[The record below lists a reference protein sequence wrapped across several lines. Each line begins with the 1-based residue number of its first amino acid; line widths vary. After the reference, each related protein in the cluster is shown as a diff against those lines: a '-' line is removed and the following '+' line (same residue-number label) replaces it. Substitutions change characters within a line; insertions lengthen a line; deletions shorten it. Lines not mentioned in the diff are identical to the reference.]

1 MALEH
6 AGNASFRR
14 APSSRLR
21 RILVPVDFS
30 GPSLRALDYAVG
42 RARESGGA
50 IILLHVLQPLYALG
64 RLEAA
69 ALRSLKADARRHFK
83 HRLDTL
89 AIRRIGGKVPFT
101 PWLLEGDPAKVIV
114 DAAAKTGTDLIIMGS
129 FGRQG
134 MRRWLLGS
142 VAERVV
148 RTADVPVTIVR
159 EPPKR
164 KRPLM
169 RRGDLIKAA

>member
-6 AGNASFRR
+6 AEVASFRR
-14 APSSRLR
+14 TPSSRHR

-42 RARESGGA
+42 RARESGAA

-69 ALRSLKADARRHFK
+69 ALRSLKTDARRHFK

-89 AIRRIGGKVPFT
+89 AARRIGGKVPFT

-129 FGRQG
+129 VGRQG

-148 RTADVPVTIVR
+148 RAADVPVTIVR

-169 RRGDLIKAA
+169 RRSDLIKAA